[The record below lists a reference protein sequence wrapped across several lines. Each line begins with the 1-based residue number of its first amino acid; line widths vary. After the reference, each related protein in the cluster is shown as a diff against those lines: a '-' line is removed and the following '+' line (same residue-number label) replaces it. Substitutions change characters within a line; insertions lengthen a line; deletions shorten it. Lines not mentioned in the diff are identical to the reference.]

1 MSPPNWEPGT
11 PYGPGTVVTYEGK
24 LLTEYLSGHRYKIV
38 IPHTSQA
45 DWAPSVT
52 TPTLWGRLSDDDQG
66 EWGGYQE
73 HHPANHQPP
82 PEYHPP
88 PPEGQDVDIPQE
100 ERKRHWYDLDDKR
113 KKELEVGGGLLA
125 GLGLLGA
132 GYAIY
137 KHHEKGEEDK
147 KADAWALQNWIHEAE
162 ARRVEYRKRGPRG
175 PAQWIL
181 NQGKDI
187 PANAILVGPE
197 HDWNLWICR
206 AYIDGTLQ
214 IGKASNVFQKGAVIG
229 YDGKEHQ
236 LDTYEILVG
245 DMHGLQWV
253 DASGHLN
260 VENLGLRPVEGGRD
274 KDGSPLYIAEAPHND
289 AVHPGIASPKHDGAF
304 IPYGGKQVQVHNY
317 RILCYNY

>member
-1 MSPPNWEPGT
+1 MTPYWEPGT
-11 PYGPGTVVTYEGK
+11 PYGPGAVVTYEG
-24 LLTEYLSGHRYKIV
+24 HRYKI
-38 IPHTSQA
+38 IQPHTSQT
-45 DWAPSVT
+45 DWPPTIPS
-52 TPTLWGRLSDDDQG
+52 LWGRLSDEDPGD
-66 EWGGYQE
+66 WGGYEKQ
-73 HHPANHQPP
+73 HPANHQPA

-88 PPEGQDVDIPQE
+88 PPEGQQVEIPHE
-100 ERKRHWYDLDDKR
+100 ERKQHWYDLDDKR
-113 KKELEVGGGLLA
+113 KTELEVGGGLLA

-132 GYAIY
+132 GYAMY
-137 KHHEKGEEDK
+137 KHHEKSEED
-147 KADAWALQNWIHEAE
+147 ATDTWAVQNWVHDGE
-162 ARRVEYRKRGPRG
+162 ARRIEYGKRGPQG

-181 NQGKDI
+181 NRGKDI
-187 PANAILVGPE
+187 PANAIVVGPE
-197 HDWNLWICR
+197 HDWMLWICR

-229 YDGKEHQ
+229 YEGKEHQ
-236 LDTYEILVG
+236 IDTYEILVG

-274 KDGSPLYIAEAPHND
+274 KDGSPLYIAEAPHNG
-289 AVHPGIASPKHDGAF
+289 ATHPGVASPKLDGAL